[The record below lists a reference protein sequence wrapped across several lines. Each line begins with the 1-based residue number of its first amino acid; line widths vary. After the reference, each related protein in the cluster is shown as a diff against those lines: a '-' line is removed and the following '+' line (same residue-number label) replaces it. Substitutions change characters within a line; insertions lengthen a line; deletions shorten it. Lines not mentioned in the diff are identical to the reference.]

1 MDFGFDFA
9 SLNSRLYGSFDYFYY
24 STKGYLVAP
33 VGDSYLNHALGVSLP
48 KVASDS
54 ELRRAGIEL
63 QIGWRDNIGD
73 LKYDISAN
81 YTYYNSMWALDESE
95 SESSRKNPYH
105 RSQQVKQN
113 YYGHLYNSEG
123 FYENAEDVYNSVAYA
138 NAINTGYL
146 TAGDLKYTDVNG
158 DGQITSEDTRKM
170 GKSSS
175 PHGQFGININLN
187 YKGFYFSTLFQGST
201 SFNKMVSGNLAMQ
214 TGQSGDM
221 PLAYDYQTDYW
232 TPDNRDAKFTR
243 LMSNTGLNS
252 NNNYLSSNFW
262 LFDASFIRMKDFQF
276 GYDFKYKVL
285 KNVNW
290 LTRCKVGISGQN
302 IFTISEAT
310 KYGMDPE
317 ANGTSNTGYPVERT
331 LALTVNLGF

>member
-1 MDFGFDFA
+1 
-9 SLNSRLYGSFDYFYY
+9 
-24 STKGYLVAP
+24 
-33 VGDSYLNHALGVSLP
+33 
-48 KVASDS
+48 
-54 ELRRAGIEL
+54 
-63 QIGWRDNIGD
+63 
-73 LKYDISAN
+73 
-81 YTYYNSMWALDESE
+81 
-95 SESSRKNPYH
+95 
-105 RSQQVKQN
+105 
-113 YYGHLYNSEG
+113 
-123 FYENAEDVYNSVAYA
+123 
-138 NAINTGYL
+138 
-146 TAGDLKYTDVNG
+146 
-158 DGQITSEDTRKM
+158 
-170 GKSSS
+170 
-175 PHGQFGININLN
+175 
-187 YKGFYFSTLFQGST
+187 
-201 SFNKMVSGNLAMQ
+201 
-214 TGQSGDM
+214 
-221 PLAYDYQTDYW
+221 LAYDYQTDYW